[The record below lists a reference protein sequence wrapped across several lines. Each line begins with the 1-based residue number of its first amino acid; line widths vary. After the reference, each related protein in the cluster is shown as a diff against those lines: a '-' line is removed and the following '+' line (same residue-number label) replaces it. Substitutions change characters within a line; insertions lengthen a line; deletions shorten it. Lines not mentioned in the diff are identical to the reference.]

1 MGTFTTEIEVGDIS
15 LSHFETV
22 EVLVD
27 TGATYTMLP
36 TTLLSSLGV
45 TPISARN
52 FVIASGQRIR
62 RDIGQATIQIGDE
75 VLFNLVVFT
84 DDGSPPVLGAFT
96 LEAFGLAADP
106 VNQRL
111 IPVDA
116 LAMATRSPACLRRR

>member
-1 MGTFTTEIEVGDIS
+1 MGTFTTDIEVGDLS
-15 LSHFETV
+15 LSRFETV

-27 TGATYTMLP
+27 TGSTYTMLP
-36 TTLLSSLGV
+36 TTLLRSLGV

-62 RDIGQATIQIGDE
+62 RDIGQAAIQIGDE

-84 DDGSPPVLGAFT
+84 DDGSPPLLGAFT

-106 VNQRL
+106 VNKRL
-111 IPVDA
+111 ISVDA
-116 LAMATRSPACLRRR
+116 LAMSTRLPACRRRR